1 MEIKRK
7 RFEELTT
14 GELYEILRCRSEVFI
29 MEQDCVY
36 QDLDGIDQKSTHLYA
51 EEDGKIVS
59 YLRVIDA
66 GVKYPAASIGRV
78 ITMKE
83 GRGRGLA
90 TMLIGEALEIAR
102 EKWDVVEIEA
112 QAYLREYYERF
123 GFVEISDVYMYE
135 GLPHISMKLEFQKQE
150 GGL

>member
-1 MEIKRK
+1 MEIRRK

-36 QDLDGIDQKSTHLYA
+36 QDLDGIDRFSTHLYV
-51 EEDGKIVS
+51 EEDGRILS

-78 ITMKE
+78 ITMKDV
-83 GRGRGLA
+83 RGRGLS
-90 TMLIGEALEIAR
+90 TMLIREALGIVR
-102 EKWDVVEIEA
+102 EQATVVEIEA
-112 QAYLREYYERF
+112 QAYLREFYKTF

-135 GLPHISMKLEFQKQE
+135 GLPHVSMRLEF
-150 GGL
+150 

>member
-1 MEIKRK
+1 MKIRRK

-36 QDLDGIDQKSTHLYA
+36 QDLDGIDQHSTHLYV
-51 EEDGKIVS
+51 EEDGRILS

-66 GVKYPAASIGRV
+66 GVKYAAASIGRV
-78 ITMKE
+78 ITMKDA
-83 GRGRGLA
+83 RGRGLS
-90 TMLIGEALEIAR
+90 TMLLREAIEIAR
-102 EKWDVVEIEA
+102 EGAKVVEIEA
-112 QAYLREYYERF
+112 QAYLREFYKRF

-135 GLPHISMKLEFQKQE
+135 GLPHISMRLEF
-150 GGL
+150 

>member
-1 MEIKRK
+1 MKIRRK

-36 QDLDGIDQKSTHLYA
+36 QDLDGIDQHSTHLYV
-51 EEDGKIVS
+51 EEDGRILS

-66 GVKYPAASIGRV
+66 GVKYAAASIGRV
-78 ITMKE
+78 ITMKDA
-83 GRGRGLA
+83 RGRGLS
-90 TMLIGEALEIAR
+90 TMLLREAIEIAR
-102 EKWDVVEIEA
+102 EGAKVVEIEA
-112 QAYLREYYERF
+112 QAYLREFYKRF

-135 GLPHISMKLEFQKQE
+135 GLPHISMRLDF
-150 GGL
+150 

>member
-1 MEIKRK
+1 MKIRRK

-36 QDLDGIDQKSTHLYA
+36 QDLDGIDQHSTHLYV
-51 EEDGKIVS
+51 EEDGRILS

-66 GVKYPAASIGRV
+66 GVKYAAASIGRV
-78 ITMKE
+78 ITMKDV
-83 GRGRGLA
+83 RGRGLS
-90 TMLIGEALEIAR
+90 TMLLREAIEIAR
-102 EKWDVVEIEA
+102 EGAKVVEIEA
-112 QAYLREYYERF
+112 QAYLREFYKRF

-135 GLPHISMKLEFQKQE
+135 GLPHISMRLEF
-150 GGL
+150 